1 MESIDES
8 PSLETFLAS
17 FSATPLASEIIP
29 WLLDSESDLP
39 DWIISVADN
48 LAFVM
53 ISEAS
58 DSASDII
65 YLALFSAFL
74 IALRTVS
81 RPILYTYG
89 VCDLCRVYD
98 DNLES
103 STQLQL
109 RTRGLGRE
117 LSKYMAYRRESRGH

>member
-1 MESIDES
+1 MG
-8 PSLETFLAS
+8 
-17 FSATPLASEIIP
+17 SEMCIR
-29 WLLDSESDLP
+29 DSDLP
-39 DWIISVADN
+39 DWIISVADS

-65 YLALFSAFL
+65 SLALFSASL

-89 VCDLCRVYD
+89 VRDLCRVYD

-109 RTRGLGRE
+109 RMRGLGRE